1 LSRGRGIFLITDIG
15 DLYYEQ
21 QSIIQKYIA
30 NPLLI
35 RGYKWDMRIYVV
47 ITKAR
52 PLTVHLYKE
61 GLARFST
68 DKYDTNTIKNV
79 YSHLTNTSI
88 NKNSHNVNLMNA
100 GSFGSG
106 IKWTFG

>member
-1 LSRGRGIFLITDIG
+1 
-15 DLYYEQ
+15 
-21 QSIIQKYIA
+21 
-30 NPLLI
+30 
-35 RGYKWDMRIYVV
+35 MV

-68 DKYDTNTIKNV
+68 DKYDTSTIKNV

-88 NKNSHNVNLMNA
+88 NKNSHNANSINT

-106 IKWTFG
+106 IKWTFGQLKALFRVSINNSVFW